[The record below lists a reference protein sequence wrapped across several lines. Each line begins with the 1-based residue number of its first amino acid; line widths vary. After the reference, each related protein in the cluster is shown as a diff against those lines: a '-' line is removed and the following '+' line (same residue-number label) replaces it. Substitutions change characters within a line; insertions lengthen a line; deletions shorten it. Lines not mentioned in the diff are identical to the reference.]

1 MESLKDQVAVVTGAS
16 SGIGKAIALAL
27 AQSIPPMSAS
37 ASYSF
42 TLYRDCFNQLCDEL
56 GMPEEKRKG

>member
-1 MESLKDQVAVVTGAS
+1 
-16 SGIGKAIALAL
+16 
-27 AQSIPPMSAS
+27 MSAS

-42 TLYRDCFNQLCDEL
+42 TPYRDRFNQLCDEL